1 MPRTRK
7 RLQSRAESTY
17 RTRMVRGARVFTS
30 RSQIDD
36 DLAIVV
42 KRYPSRGTVIG
53 PNFVLVHGIGMSSRY
68 FAPLAAELARHG
80 SVWTI
85 DLPGYGSAPNPRRDV
100 TIDDHA
106 AVLAAFLE
114 SGRIGGPVLIGHS
127 MGCQVIAAL
136 AVANPGVTDR
146 IVLMAPA
153 INPAERTVAF
163 QALRLAQD
171 ALVEPPRANWVVF
184 SDYLF
189 RSGPLYFLR
198 QMHHMLADAIE
209 ARLPGIAAKTLVIV
223 GDHDA
228 IVPTDWAE
236 EVTRLLPN
244 GTLRVVRGP
253 HVIMFTDPVAIAA
266 HIAEHC
272 E

>member
-1 MPRTRK
+1 MSRTRK
-7 RLQSRAESTY
+7 GLSSRAESSY
-17 RTRMVRGARVFTS
+17 RARKFHGSLVYTS
-30 RSQIDD
+30 RSRIDD
-36 DLAIVV
+36 DLAVV
-42 KRYPSRGTVIG
+42 ARRYPGRGTRIG
-53 PNFVLVHGIGMSSRY
+53 PDFVLVHGIGMSSRY
-68 FAPLAAELARHG
+68 FAPLADELARIG
-80 SVWTI
+80 TVWTV

-100 TIDDHA
+100 SIDDHA
-106 AVLAAFLE
+106 AALAGFLE
-114 SGRIGGPVLIGHS
+114 SSGIHDPVLIGHS
-127 MGCQVIAAL
+127 MGCQVVAAL
-136 AVANPGVTDR
+136 AVANPGVSDR
-146 IVLMAPA
+146 LVLMAPA
-153 INPAERTVAF
+153 INPAERSVAH
-163 QALRLAQD
+163 QAFRLAQD

-198 QMHHMLADAIE
+198 QMRHMLDDAIE
-209 ARLPGIAAKTLVIV
+209 ARLPAITARTLVIV
-223 GDHDA
+223 GDQDA

-244 GTLRVVRGP
+244 GTLRIVRGP